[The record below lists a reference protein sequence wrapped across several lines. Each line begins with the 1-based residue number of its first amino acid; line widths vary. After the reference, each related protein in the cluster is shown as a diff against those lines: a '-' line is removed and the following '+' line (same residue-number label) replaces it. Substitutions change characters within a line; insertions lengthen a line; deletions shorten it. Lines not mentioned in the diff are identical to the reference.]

1 MRKSNLSKSNISA
14 RIIKISIFA
23 VAIGITTIIIA
34 LSSGRG
40 LQEVIAKKI
49 VSFSG
54 HLVISSFENNTSQVS
69 VNPFILNDNHINY
82 LKGFKKINDFQNI
95 AIKPG
100 LLKNNNNFEG
110 ILFKGVDS
118 NYNWELISD
127 YLIEGNFPKIN
138 QEISN
143 EIILSKSLSRRLNI
157 NIGDILVGY
166 FKKNESQNIP
176 NQRKFKI
183 VGIFETGFPD
193 YDESYILGDISQIR
207 SINNWSPD
215 QIGSIEVFLNNP
227 NDDKEVAE
235 ILYNKLPSDIDV
247 VTLKSKFKTVFQWIA
262 LFDLNILIIIIIMIF
277 VGVVNI
283 STGLLILIF
292 ERASMI
298 GLLKALGAEDS
309 LVKRTFMW
317 NALFIITIGVLIG
330 NFFGLGFYFLQKEL
344 GLIKLDPLTYFVDVA
359 PVKLYIDEWLLLNLL
374 VILISLL
381 LIWFPLNIIR
391 KVSPSETIR
400 NT

>member
-1 MRKSNLSKSNISA
+1 M
-14 RIIKISIFA
+14 
-23 VAIGITTIIIA
+23 
-34 LSSGRG
+34 
-40 LQEVIAKKI
+40 
-49 VSFSG
+49 
-54 HLVISSFENNTSQVS
+54 
-69 VNPFILNDNHINY
+69 
-82 LKGFKKINDFQNI
+82 
-95 AIKPG
+95 
-100 LLKNNNNFEG
+100 
-110 ILFKGVDS
+110 
-118 NYNWELISD
+118 
-127 YLIEGNFPKIN
+127 
-138 QEISN
+138 
-143 EIILSKSLSRRLNI
+143 
-157 NIGDILVGY
+157 
-166 FKKNESQNIP
+166 
-176 NQRKFKI
+176 
-183 VGIFETGFPD
+183 
-193 YDESYILGDISQIR
+193 GDISQIR